1 MSSHTPTDTRS
12 NRMTD
17 TEVTAGDGSA
27 VTSEVGEE
35 AHLLFL
41 DPTRCARNR
50 ARSMKYGIPMSAQ
63 LPRLGSSSHSSS
75 PPTNPAG
82 EHVHSDPPESQMI
95 HNQR

>member
-12 NRMTD
+12 NRRTD
-17 TEVTAGDGSA
+17 TEATAGDGSA

-50 ARSMKYGIPMSAQ
+50 ARAMKYGIPMSAQ
-63 LPRLGSSSHSSS
+63 LPRLGSSS
-75 PPTNPAG
+75 PPANPAG
-82 EHVHSDPPESQMI
+82 EHVHSDPPESQMTQ
-95 HNQR
+95 NQR